1 MKQWIFSHKWAILGV
16 ALGAVGG
23 FLYWQQIG
31 CTSGSCMITSR
42 WPNSTAY
49 GALMGGLLFSL
60 FSKPKTTQAQPPK
73 TTPDEKLQPPTEQP
87 PGEL

>member
-1 MKQWIFSHKWAILGV
+1 MKKWIFSHKWAIAGV
-16 ALGAVGG
+16 VLGALGG

-49 GALMGGLLFSL
+49 GALMGGLFFSL
-60 FSKPKTTQAQPPK
+60 FQTEKKPSTQAPA
-73 TTPDEKLQPPTEQP
+73 DEKDRTQNETV
-87 PGEL
+87 